1 MPGASGGAEAG
12 RGVAL
17 RAHARARWQH
27 ALRFGLVVGAPLA
40 AGVAA
45 GARPQGAIA
54 AAAAFLVVLH
64 GPPGYGIARRADV
77 AAISLIVGV
86 AGGVGALVQ
95 GTLWLTAVLLVL
107 ACAALA
113 AGRAL

>member
-45 GARPQGAIA
+45 GARPQGAIG

-64 GPPGYGIARRADV
+64 GPPATPTIRLIAATSARRA
-77 AAISLIVGV
+77 IP
-86 AGGVGALVQ
+86 
-95 GTLWLTAVLLVL
+95 
-107 ACAALA
+107 
-113 AGRAL
+113 